1 MGRTRRNRTVGPLLV
16 ASVAFVLAAG
26 GFPEASA
33 APAAGPAGTS
43 LLSPRRLPDW
53 LATTAAG
60 RRVAASLSSVLST
73 AALGSAATTTC
84 ALVTQGGR
92 TLAALDPGDALIPA
106 SNMKILTAS
115 AALDKLGPG
124 FRYTT
129 KVTATA
135 APVGGVLTGNLY
147 LVGSGDPFLRTAAY
161 VAAQPY
167 QEPTYTSLAQLA
179 AQVKAAGIT
188 SVTGSVV
195 GDESRY
201 DTQRA
206 VPTWKPDY
214 TSEGD
219 AGPLSALDVDDGFV
233 LTGSTYEASPQPA
246 VSAATQFAAL
256 LEAEGITVTGP
267 PTDGVSPPTAV
278 AVTSIQSAPL
288 SQLLGTILTVSD
300 DTGAELVTKELGAEF
315 GGAGTT
321 TAGVAVITADLTA
334 HHLPMTGFSALDGS
348 GLDRSDRVSCRLL
361 DADLARE
368 GPTSVLAAGLPVA
381 GRTGTLD
388 DRLTAPITLGRIL
401 AKTGTLDG
409 VAALSGFVLAP
420 AGATAPAPGLD
431 RPLVFSLVMNGLSGD
446 TVGVTLGDALATAL
460 AAYPAVPAA
469 STLGPATGVTGSS
482 SSPTGGGS

>member
-1 MGRTRRNRTVGPLLV
+1 M
-16 ASVAFVLAAG
+16 VLAVAG
-26 GFPEASA
+26 APAASA
-33 APAAGPAGTS
+33 APGASPAATS

-60 RRVAASLSSVLST
+60 RRVAASLSSVLSA
-73 AALGSAATTTC
+73 AALGSAAPTTC

-115 AALDKLGPG
+115 AALDKLGPA
-124 FRYTT
+124 FRFTT
-129 KVTATA
+129 RVTAGA

-147 LVGSGDPFLRTAAY
+147 LVGSGDPFLRTSAY

-167 QEPTYTSLAQLA
+167 PEATYTSLAQLA

-188 SVTGSVV
+188 AITGSVI

-201 DTQRA
+201 DSQRA
-206 VPTWKPDY
+206 VPTWKSDY

-219 AGPLSALDVDDGFV
+219 VGPLSALDVNDGFV
-233 LTGSTYEASPQPA
+233 LTGTRWEASPQPA
-246 VSAATQFAAL
+246 VSAASQFAAL
-256 LEAEGITVTGP
+256 LTAEGITVTGP
-267 PTDGVSPPTAV
+267 PGDGVSPPTAV
-278 AVTSIQSAPL
+278 GVTSIQSAPL

-300 DTGAELVTKELGAEF
+300 DTGAELVTKELGADF
-315 GGAGTT
+315 GGTGTT
-321 TAGVAVITADLTA
+321 TAGVAVIRADLAA
-334 HHLPMTGFSALDGS
+334 HGLPMTGFAALDGS

-361 DADLARE
+361 NADLARE
-368 GPTSVLAAGLPVA
+368 GPTSLLAAGLPVA

-388 DRLTAPITLGRIL
+388 DRLTAPITVGRIL

-420 AGATAPAPGLD
+420 AGATAPARGLD

-446 TVGVTLGDALATAL
+446 TVGVTLGDDLATAL

-469 STLGPATGVTGSS
+469 TTLAPGAADSSASPAGDGS
-482 SSPTGGGS
+482 